1 MQPERQPSA
10 KAGKEA
16 DALGQ
21 MRLGEL
27 LIQRGLITKQ
37 ILDEALQDQ
46 PPSGKRLWEI
56 LLERGHVAE
65 SQLLPVLAAHLRV
78 PYTDVSAQIWS
89 PEKLDLL
96 PEALARKYTAL
107 PLRREGKRL
116 ELVMADP
123 LNIKAV
129 EDLSFATGSQVSATL
144 GSRAQILDAIQR
156 FYAKHLDG
164 AAALMAKEIGRAS
177 CRERVYVL
185 V

>member
-10 KAGKEA
+10 KPGKETES
-16 DALGQ
+16 LGQ

-27 LIQRGLITKQ
+27 LIQRGLITQ
-37 ILDEALQDQ
+37 QVLDEALQDQ
-46 PPSGKRLWEI
+46 PQSGKRMWEI
-56 LLERGHVAE
+56 LLERGHVSEA
-65 SQLLPVLAAHLRV
+65 QLFPVLAAHLKV
-78 PYTDVSAQIWS
+78 PYTDVSAQVWS

-123 LNIKAV
+123 LNIKAL
-129 EDLSFATGSQVSATL
+129 EDLSFAMGSKVSATL
-144 GSRAQILDAIQR
+144 GSRAQILDAIQH

-164 AAALMAKEIGRAS
+164 A
-177 CRERVYVL
+177 
-185 V
+185 